1 MNVTEYLRRYERAD
15 RKAQRLLEE
24 YKRENELVDAVRST
38 ADIDGLPKG
47 TGISKETEEKALRL
61 ADKAALFKMAQLD
74 ALHERQEVAN
84 TIFKVKDPD
93 EQDVLVERYI
103 NYGQTWEEICVK
115 LHMSWGTVHNK
126 HRQAKTTV
134 AVILNTKSC
143 IELDI

>member
-1 MNVTEYLRRYERAD
+1 MDVVEYLKRYERAD

-84 TIFKVKDPD
+84 TIFKVKDSD
-93 EQDVLVERYI
+93 EQDVLIERYI
-103 NYGQTWEEICVK
+103 YYGQTWEEICVR
-115 LHMSWGTVHNK
+115 LHMSWGKVHDK
-126 HRQAKTTV
+126 HRRAKASV
-134 AVILNTKSC
+134 EEI
-143 IELDI
+143 IEHKNM